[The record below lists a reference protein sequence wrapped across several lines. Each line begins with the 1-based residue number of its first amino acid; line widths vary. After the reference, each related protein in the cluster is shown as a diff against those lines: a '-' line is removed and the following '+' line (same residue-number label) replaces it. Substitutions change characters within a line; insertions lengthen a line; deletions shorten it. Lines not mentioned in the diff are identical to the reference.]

1 MSDTFFVNVCRRQFR
16 FDLSGLRISFQLIFE
31 LAFFKNFTKK
41 KLSIQFFEMK
51 NLLTLLV
58 LALASS
64 WLTAQ
69 ITINADDYFPAA
81 GDKLKTIVDIA
92 PSGIAITQAG
102 GPFDWDFT
110 QLAISLEQETVY
122 QPASEGNAAASF
134 PNAELFT
141 AGGVGGETYYNVSPN
156 AFETLGFNG
165 PDPAGVGVM
174 TLFKF
179 TSPIPERH
187 APLTFPA
194 TFSSSS
200 AVLVP
205 FATADIPG
213 GFLDSLNLPILP
225 DSIRVRVTTQRNDF
239 VDAYGNLS
247 IPGGT
252 YPVLREKRTEFRE
265 TRVDAKVP
273 IFGWQDVTDFII
285 AGGNFAGLGKD
296 TVITY
301 NFFSNEAKEAIAVVT
316 MDDSGTNAQQVRFK
330 NNGVLSDVNNLKADE
345 PLVLVSPNPVISEV
359 KFELKNFTPGKY
371 HLQIFNANGALV
383 LTKNFQ
389 LNQSQ
394 AESVDLSALGGG
406 QYFYRVSDE
415 KNTAQAR
422 GKLLKIKP

>member
-1 MSDTFFVNVCRRQFR
+1 M
-16 FDLSGLRISFQLIFE
+16 
-31 LAFFKNFTKK
+31 
-41 KLSIQFFEMK
+41 
-51 NLLTLLV
+51 
-58 LALASS
+58 
-64 WLTAQ
+64 
-69 ITINADDYFPAA
+69 
-81 GDKLKTIVDIA
+81 
-92 PSGIAITQAG
+92 
-102 GPFDWDFT
+102 
-110 QLAISLEQETVY
+110 
-122 QPASEGNAAASF
+122 
-134 PNAELFT
+134 
-141 AGGVGGETYYNVSPN
+141 
-156 AFETLGFNG
+156 
-165 PDPAGVGVM
+165 
-174 TLFKF
+174 
-179 TSPIPERH
+179 
-187 APLTFPA
+187 
-194 TFSSSS
+194 
-200 AVLVP
+200 
-205 FATADIPG
+205 
-213 GFLDSLNLPILP
+213 
-225 DSIRVRVTTQRNDF
+225 
-239 VDAYGNLS
+239 DAYGNLA

-394 AESVDLSALGGG
+394 AESVDLSALSGG

-415 KNTAQAR
+415 KNTAKAR
-422 GKLLKIKP
+422 GKLLKINQVMYGKMVWGEWKGHFELHLAQIWDPRTPKVKKLPYIWPYHGFYPFSWNSIPWESACQSKRRISARQIREQCWSSPKRAVHPCRSLVRQIVEISLKGWWSS